1 MKQTPHKLT
10 DKELSALIV
19 LTKKIQKVA
28 KKKGIE
34 MSKRQ
39 AKHLAVYKLGFVD
52 TQDFQEREKEYALQ
66 DKFVEGV
73 KTALPKYRNL

>member
-10 DKELSALIV
+10 DKELSQLIV
-19 LTKKIQKVA
+19 LTKKIQKIA

-34 MSKRQ
+34 MSKNQ
-39 AKHLAVYKLGFVD
+39 AKKLAIYKLGFVD
-52 TQDFQEREKEYALQ
+52 TDDYEKEQKEFALQ